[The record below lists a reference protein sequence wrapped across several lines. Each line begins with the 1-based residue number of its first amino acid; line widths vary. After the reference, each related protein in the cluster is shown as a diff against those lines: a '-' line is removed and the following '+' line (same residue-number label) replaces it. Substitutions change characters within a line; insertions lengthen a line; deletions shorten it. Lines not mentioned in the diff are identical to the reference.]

1 MRLVLSSSDFGNP
14 KSKDVILKNLAKPI
28 SESKVLFFPNE
39 KATSESIRSEKYY
52 HWMVGRGFSREN
64 VFIFDHETPEKFFDL
79 DIDCIH
85 VSGGNTFE
93 TLQRLRT
100 CGADKAIVDY
110 VKNRG
115 VVYIGGSAGAHIVT
129 QNIRHVLSFDE
140 NICGM
145 TDFDGLKLFDG
156 ILFCHYTEERK
167 AYYEKACIESSFPVY
182 ALTDEDSIVVDT

>member
-1 MRLVLSSSDFGNP
+1 MRLILSSSDFGNP
-14 KSKDVILKNLAKPI
+14 KSKDVILKNLGKPI

-64 VFIFDHETPEKFFDL
+64 VYIFDHETPEKFFDL

-85 VSGGNTFE
+85 ISGGNTFE

-167 AYYEKACIESSFPVY
+167 AYYEKACIESPFPVY